1 MKGLPES
8 VQNTMTPRSFVSEF
22 LILKI
27 PKIVLD
33 VFELLWYCVCC
44 QKAEQQ
50 VNPLQKGGHNEYN
63 GNYNHSKATT
73 R

>member
-1 MKGLPES
+1 M
-8 VQNTMTPRSFVSEF
+8 SEF

-50 VNPLQKGGHNEYN
+50 GSPLQKGGHNEYN
-63 GNYNHSKATT
+63 GNYSYSKATT